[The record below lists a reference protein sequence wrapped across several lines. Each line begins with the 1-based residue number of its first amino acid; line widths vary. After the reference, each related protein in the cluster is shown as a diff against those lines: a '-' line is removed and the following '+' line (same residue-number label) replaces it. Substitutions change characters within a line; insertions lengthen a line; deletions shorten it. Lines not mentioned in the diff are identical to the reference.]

1 MIYYNPTLEQLDKI
15 LTNLYASND
24 PRVKLTYSDSETFVA
39 AITELV
45 DKDYTF
51 YYNRVLLEIEVFK

>member
-15 LTNLYASND
+15 LTNLYTGND
-24 PRVKLTYSDSETFVA
+24 PRVKLTYSDSEIFVA
-39 AITELV
+39 VITELV

-51 YYNRVLLEIEVFK
+51 HYNRVLLEIEVFK